1 MPRSDDLL
9 TVGEVSARTGVA
21 VSALHFYEREGLIS
35 STRTASNQRRFTRH
49 MLRRIS
55 LILVAKRLG
64 IPLSEVA
71 EVFRALPAEAE
82 PTRDDWR
89 RVSRAWKIRLEERR
103 AAIEALEREL
113 VGCIGCGCLSMRS
126 CDLLNPGDA
135 LAAEGAGPRRIRA
148 VVETEPDPAREE
160 RS

>member
-1 MPRSDDLL
+1 MRSNDLL
-9 TVGEVSARTGVA
+9 TIGEVSARTGVS
-21 VSALHFYEREGLIS
+21 VSALHFYERHGLIS
-35 STRTASNQRRFTRH
+35 STRSAGNQRRFSRH

-64 IPLSEVA
+64 IPLAEVA
-71 EVFRALPAEAE
+71 DAFASLPTEAE
-82 PTRDDWR
+82 PSSDDWK

-103 AAIEALEREL
+103 AAIESLEREL

-135 LAAEGAGPRRIRA
+135 LGAEGSGPRRVAPALRH
-148 VVETEPDPAREE
+148 VLDDDETP
-160 RS
+160 SS